1 MYTFRRRPG
10 LAPCGTFDRVS
21 VDIVALT
28 RLKAAPDGRVILVL
42 VIKHRV
48 LRVEVDTPVL
58 VIEHSTPV
66 LEGLLAMARAW
77 LQQSLGR

>member
-1 MYTFRRRPG
+1 MT
-10 LAPCGTFDRVS
+10 RVM
-21 VDIVALT
+21 L
-28 RLKAAPDGRVILVL
+28 GL

>member
-58 VIEHSTPV
+58 ED
-66 LEGLLAMARAW
+66 LLTDDAA
-77 LQQSLGR
+77 